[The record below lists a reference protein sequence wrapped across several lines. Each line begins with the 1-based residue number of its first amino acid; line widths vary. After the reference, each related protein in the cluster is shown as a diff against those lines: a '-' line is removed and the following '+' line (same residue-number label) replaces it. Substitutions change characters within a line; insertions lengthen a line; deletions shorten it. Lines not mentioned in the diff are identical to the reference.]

1 MERGRA
7 VIARRTATWWISRG
21 LYLAI
26 LTGGALLM
34 FVPFA
39 WSLSTSLKGLG
50 QAMTYPPV
58 WWPHP
63 FQASNYVKIWHI
75 VPIGQWFINSVLVA
89 SAVTAANLIF
99 DSLGGYAL
107 ARVRF
112 PGKKF
117 WYMGIVAMLM
127 IPFQAVMLP
136 LYIVMKDLGLL
147 DNYGGLIAP
156 VAVSAMG
163 IFLMRQAFLALPSE
177 LEDAARIDGA
187 GRFRMFWQLSLPLVT
202 PTLLTLAL
210 MIFLSSWNNF
220 LLPLLVANRASL
232 WTLPLGIVMFQQEYF
247 VNWPYLMAAAV
258 LATLPIALVFLVFQ
272 RWFIRGVATTGLK

>member
-1 MERGRA
+1 MIPRRA
-7 VIARRTATWWISRG
+7 ATRWISRG

-39 WSLSTSLKGLG
+39 WSLSTSLKGLS
-50 QAMTYPPV
+50 QAMTYPPA

-63 FQASNYVKIWHI
+63 FQLGNYAKIWHI
-75 VPIGQWFINSVLVA
+75 VPIGQWFINSLLVA
-89 SAVTAANLIF
+89 SAVTVANLIF

-107 ARVRF
+107 ARVKF
-112 PGKKF
+112 PGKRF

-163 IFLMRQAFLALPSE
+163 IFLMRQAFLTLPSE

-258 LATLPIALVFLVFQ
+258 LATLPIGLVFLVFQ

>member
-1 MERGRA
+1 
-7 VIARRTATWWISRG
+7 
-21 LYLAI
+21 
-26 LTGGALLM
+26 M

-39 WSLSTSLKGLG
+39 WSLSTSLKGLS

-63 FQASNYVKIWHI
+63 FQLGNYSKIWHI

-107 ARVRF
+107 ARVKF
-112 PGKKF
+112 PGKRF

-163 IFLMRQAFLALPSE
+163 IFLMRQAFLTLPSE

-210 MIFLSSWNNF
+210 MIFLASWNNF

-258 LATLPIALVFLVFQ
+258 LATVPIGLVFLVFQ

>member
-1 MERGRA
+1 M
-7 VIARRTATWWISRG
+7 IQRRTATRWISRG

-63 FQASNYVKIWHI
+63 FQVANYAKIWHI

-107 ARVRF
+107 ARVKF
-112 PGKKF
+112 PGKRF

-163 IFLMRQAFLALPSE
+163 IFLMRQAFLTLPSE

-210 MIFLSSWNNF
+210 MIFLASWNNF

-258 LATLPIALVFLVFQ
+258 LATLPIGLVFLVFQ